1 MANQICPLLRRYYA
15 DTAGIIFVVDS
26 ADQTAFGDSRDE
38 LARLLQEDSLKDA
51 AVLIIANKQDKENA
65 MDPAK
70 MKSQLDDA
78 ALTHRS
84 WDVLAC
90 NSVTG
95 EGLAECLKWMSDRI

>member
-1 MANQICPLLRRYYA
+1 MKLYIIGHKGWIGKKYINRTCNKIINNKKYRL
-15 DTAGIIFVVDS
+15 DTHFY
-26 ADQTAFGDSRDE
+26 FE
-38 LARLLQEDSLKDA
+38 N
-51 AVLIIANKQDKENA
+51 NKQDKENA

-78 ALTHRS
+78 ALIHRS

-90 NSVTG
+90 SSVTG